1 MKKYITFLLGLLL
14 ICTVATAQ
22 NNRNEGVA
30 TFLNAS
36 SVAADTI
43 TNTGTGYVSVALA
56 GYLKS
61 VSIQADYTRVSGTAA
76 GTLKLQASNDGV
88 TYSDVANYTYS
99 IAGVT
104 GTQGTI
110 WKLDNY
116 AFKYIRV
123 YDTGS
128 GTNKGYIK
136 AKAWWYR

>member
-1 MKKYITFLLGLLL
+1 MKKCIGLPIALLFFG
-14 ICTVATAQ
+14 VASIAQ

-36 SVAADTI
+36 GVAADTI

-88 TYSDVANYTYS
+88 TYSDVASYTYT
-99 IAGVT
+99 IAAVT